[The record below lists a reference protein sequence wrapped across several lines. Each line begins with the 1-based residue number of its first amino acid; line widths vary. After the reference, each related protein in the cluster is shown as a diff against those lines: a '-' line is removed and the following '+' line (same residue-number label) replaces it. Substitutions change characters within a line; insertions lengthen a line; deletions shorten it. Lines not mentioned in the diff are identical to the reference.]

1 MSAPATIRALI
12 EARAAQYPDKPF
24 LLAALDDAAHEDV
37 RPVADETASSATT
50 GAVLT
55 FGALLER
62 CQALENRF
70 RDAGLKPGD
79 VVSVLMGNGIQT
91 ATLLLGAMYSGLIA
105 HPLNLLCQPSQ
116 LAYIVEHSDTRMIFA
131 CAQTNAALATA
142 LATLREQGMSR
153 DIALVRTEPDADGL
167 PELPALATMAADA
180 ASAVPASGLAGTSTP
195 AAFERPDADVTTEP
209 AVPDT
214 ADIAL
219 LMYTSGTTGAPK
231 GVLLSHANLYANA
244 RNISVEHRLG
254 ADDRVLASL
263 PLYHINGLVVTLL
276 APLWHAGSVVLT
288 PRFSGRTFWRDA
300 ASYGCTWIN
309 VVPTI
314 VAYLLNGD
322 APQGLDLSALKFC
335 RSASAALPADHHRAF
350 EARFGI
356 GVIETM
362 GMTETAAPVF
372 SNPFDAA
379 RRRIGSI
386 GLPSGGEARVIDR
399 DGRECGPNECGEIV
413 LRGDQ
418 VMRGYYK
425 RREDT
430 AKAFTTD
437 GWLRTG
443 DLGYRDDEGYFY
455 INGRSKELIIKGG
468 ENIAPREIDEALLRH
483 PGVLDAAAVGVPDA
497 AYGQEI
503 VAFVVPRETHWP
515 GVPDSNELREHCLR
529 ELGRYKT
536 PCEFRFV
543 TELPRGPSG
552 KVQRLKLVTPSG

>member
-24 LLAALDDAAHEDV
+24 LLAAPDEDGGEL
-37 RPVADETASSATT
+37 AGAGAT
-50 GAVLT
+50 LT
-55 FGALLER
+55 FGALREHCR
-62 CQALENRF
+62 ALDIRF

-105 HPLNLLCQPSQ
+105 HPLNLLCQASQ

-131 CAQTNAALATA
+131 SAQTGGALAAALAA
-142 LATLREQGMSR
+142 LREQGVTR
-153 DIALVRTEPDADGL
+153 DIALVLTEPDAVAL
-167 PELPALATMAADA
+167 PLLPVLETAAADVSSAAPALARAD
-180 ASAVPASGLAGTSTP
+180 LAGVDQAPMESST
-195 AAFERPDADVTTEP
+195 RPDCDG
-209 AVPDT
+209 DG

-231 GVLLSHANLYANA
+231 GVLLSHESLHANA
-244 RNISVEHRLG
+244 RNISLEHRLA

-288 PRFSGRTFWRDA
+288 PRFSARTFWRDA

-322 APQGLDLSALKFC
+322 EPRGLDLSALKFC

-372 SNPFDAA
+372 SNPYDVS

-386 GLPSGGEARVIDR
+386 GLPSGSEARVIDR

-418 VMRGYYK
+418 IMRGYYK
-425 RREDT
+425 RLEDT
-430 AKAFTTD
+430 ARAFTAD

-483 PGVLDAAAVGVPDA
+483 PGVLDAAAVGVPDP

-503 VAFVVPRETHWP
+503 VAFVVPREAHWR
-515 GVPDSNELREHCLR
+515 GAPDASDLREHCLR

-536 PCEFRFV
+536 PREFRFV
-543 TELPRGPSG
+543 NELPRGPSG

>member
-24 LLAALDDAAHEDV
+24 LLAAPDEGATEDAGA
-37 RPVADETASSATT
+37 VAGSATAA
-50 GAVLT
+50 GATLT

-62 CQALENRF
+62 CRALESRF

-105 HPLNLLCQPSQ
+105 HPLNLLCQASQ

-131 CAQTNAALATA
+131 SAQTSVALAAALAA
-142 LATLREQGMSR
+142 LREQGMSR
-153 DIALVRTEPDADGL
+153 NIALVRTEPDAVAL
-167 PELPALATMAADA
+167 PVLPALETAAADV
-180 ASAVPASGLAGTSTP
+180 ASAVPASSLAGLPVLESPPVETQP
-195 AAFERPDADVTTEP
+195 GPDA
-209 AVPDT
+209 

-231 GVLLSHANLYANA
+231 GVLLSHASLHANA
-244 RNISVEHRLG
+244 RNISLEHRL
-254 ADDRVLASL
+254 ADDDRVLASL

-322 APQGLDLSALKFC
+322 EPRGLDLSALKFC

-372 SNPFDAA
+372 SNPYDAS

-413 LRGDQ
+413 LRGAQ
-418 VMRGYYK
+418 VMCGYYK
-425 RREDT
+425 RHEDT
-430 AKAFTTD
+430 AKAFTAD

-483 PGVLDAAAVGVPDA
+483 PGVLDAAAVGVPDP

-503 VAFVVPRETHWP
+503 VAFVVAREAHWQ
-515 GVPDSNELREHCLR
+515 GAPDPDDLREHCLR

-536 PCEFRFV
+536 PKEIRFV
-543 TELPRGPSG
+543 NELPRGPSG

>member
-24 LLAALDDAAHEDV
+24 LLAAPDEGATEDAG
-37 RPVADETASSATT
+37 SAAESAPA
-50 GAVLT
+50 GATLT
-55 FGALLER
+55 FGELLER
-62 CQALENRF
+62 CRALESRF

-105 HPLNLLCQPSQ
+105 HPLNLLCQASQ

-131 CAQTNAALATA
+131 SAQTSGALAAALAA
-142 LATLREQGMSR
+142 LREQGMPR
-153 DIALVRTEPDADGL
+153 NIALVRTEPDAVAL
-167 PELPALATMAADA
+167 PVLPALETAAADA
-180 ASAVPASGLAGTSTP
+180 ASAVPAASLAGLPVVESP
-195 AAFERPDADVTTEP
+195 PVEAQSGPDGD
-209 AVPDT
+209 
-214 ADIAL
+214 DIAL

-231 GVLLSHANLYANA
+231 GVLLSHASLHANA
-244 RNISVEHRLG
+244 RNISLEHRL
-254 ADDRVLASL
+254 ADDDRVLASL

-300 ASYGCTWIN
+300 ASYGCTWVN

-322 APQGLDLSALKFC
+322 DPRGLDLSALKFC

-372 SNPFDAA
+372 SNPYDAA

-413 LRGDQ
+413 LRGAQ
-418 VMRGYYK
+418 LMRGYYK
-425 RREDT
+425 RGEDT
-430 AKAFTTD
+430 AKAFTAD

-483 PGVLDAAAVGVPDA
+483 PGVLDAAAVGVPDP

-503 VAFVVPRETHWP
+503 VAFVVAREAHWQ
-515 GVPDSNELREHCLR
+515 GAPDPDALREHCLR

-536 PCEFRFV
+536 PKEIRFV
-543 TELPRGPSG
+543 SELPRGPSG

>member
-24 LLAALDDAAHEDV
+24 LLAAPDEGASEDAGA
-37 RPVADETASSATT
+37 VAGSATAT
-50 GAVLT
+50 GATLT

-62 CQALENRF
+62 CRALESRF

-105 HPLNLLCQPSQ
+105 HPLNLLCQASQ

-131 CAQTNAALATA
+131 SAQTSGALAAALAA
-142 LATLREQGMSR
+142 LREQGMSR
-153 DIALVRTEPDADGL
+153 HIALVRTEPDAVAL
-167 PELPALATMAADA
+167 PVLPALETVAAHG
-180 ASAVPASGLAGTSTP
+180 ASAVPAAASLAGLPVLDSPPVGTQSGP
-195 AAFERPDADVTTEP
+195 AA
-209 AVPDT
+209 

-231 GVLLSHANLYANA
+231 GVLLSHASLHANA
-244 RNISVEHRLG
+244 RNISLEHRL
-254 ADDRVLASL
+254 ADDDRVLASL

-322 APQGLDLSALKFC
+322 EPRGLDLSALKFC

-372 SNPFDAA
+372 SNPYDASQ
-379 RRRIGSI
+379 RRIGSI

-399 DGRECGPNECGEIV
+399 DGHECGPNECGEIV
-413 LRGDQ
+413 LRGAQ
-418 VMRGYYK
+418 VMHGYYK
-425 RREDT
+425 RGEDT

-483 PGVLDAAAVGVPDA
+483 PGVLDAAAVGVPDP

-503 VAFVVPRETHWP
+503 VAFVVAREAHWQ
-515 GVPDSNELREHCLR
+515 GAPDPNALREHCLR

-536 PCEFRFV
+536 PKEFRFV

>member
-24 LLAALDDAAHEDV
+24 LLAAPDEGAREDAGAAAGSV
-37 RPVADETASSATT
+37 TAGAT
-50 GAVLT
+50 LT

-62 CQALENRF
+62 CRTLESRF

-105 HPLNLLCQPSQ
+105 HPLNLLCQASQ

-131 CAQTNAALATA
+131 SAQTSGALEAALAA
-142 LATLREQGMSR
+142 LREQGMSR
-153 DIALVRTEPDADGL
+153 HIALVRTQPDAVAL
-167 PELPALATMAADA
+167 PVLPALETVAAHE
-180 ASAVPASGLAGTSTP
+180 ASAVPAGASLAGLP
-195 AAFERPDADVTTEP
+195 ALESAPVEEARSGPDA
-209 AVPDT
+209 

-231 GVLLSHANLYANA
+231 GVLLSHASLHANA
-244 RNISVEHRLG
+244 RNISLEHRL
-254 ADDRVLASL
+254 ADDDRVLASL

-322 APQGLDLSALKFC
+322 EPSGLDLSALKFC

-372 SNPFDAA
+372 SNPYDAS

-399 DGRECGPNECGEIV
+399 DGRECGPKECGEIV
-413 LRGDQ
+413 LRGAQ

-425 RREDT
+425 RGEDT
-430 AKAFTTD
+430 AKAFTAD

-483 PGVLDAAAVGVPDA
+483 PGVLDAAAVGVPDP

-503 VAFVVPRETHWP
+503 VAFVVAREAHWQ
-515 GVPDSNELREHCLR
+515 GAPDADALREHCLR

-536 PCEFRFV
+536 PKEIRFV
-543 TELPRGPSG
+543 SELPRGPSG